1 MPLIG
6 TNVLIVDR
14 SWTSGVTGIPCA
26 QSTHMMVS
34 LAIRA
39 RMAVCLGQFIDVNGS
54 PVSSSFG
61 YYIGGQKGTIFAT
74 GFSVF
79 F

>member
-1 MPLIG
+1 MPPIG

-14 SWTSGVTGIPCA
+14 SWTSRVTGIPCA
-26 QSTHMMVS
+26 QSAHDDVVT
-34 LAIRA
+34 IRV
-39 RMAVCLGQFIDVNGS
+39 RVAVCPGQFIDVNGS